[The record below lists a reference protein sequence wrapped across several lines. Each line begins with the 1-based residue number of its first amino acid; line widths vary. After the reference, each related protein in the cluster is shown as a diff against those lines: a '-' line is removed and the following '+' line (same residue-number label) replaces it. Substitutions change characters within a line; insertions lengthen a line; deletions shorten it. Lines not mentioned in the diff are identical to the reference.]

1 MRRASLTDVYLTS
14 GRYICF
20 FWVFYFLYL
29 FFLPL
34 KHTAEQNG
42 FVVYLLVPSILAF
55 PPCLVK
61 SWWFHHVPRCWRTL
75 GTNVN
80 PAWEPLKKKVQIYS
94 TTTVPVWWWFKNFES
109 CKFISRAVLKHS
121 GKQWV
126 FSKAINVPKEHE
138 ESTCPC
144 TTPPRVSANKSPGA
158 AWARWLLTTWLWS
171 GQTPALLYSHMCWH
185 FCSTHLSK

>member
-1 MRRASLTDVYLTS
+1 MLSRKQDSQCQNWGFSVNQQGATFVHIFLTPNMRRASLTDVYLTS

-34 KHTAEQNG
+34 KHTAEQNS

-55 PPCLVK
+55 PTCLVK

-80 PAWEPLKKKVQIYS
+80 PAWEPPKKKVQICS
-94 TTTVPVWWWFKNFES
+94 TTTVPVWWRFKNFQS

-121 GKQWV
+121 EKQWV
-126 FSKAINVPKEHE
+126 LSKAINVPIKDINGE
-138 ESTCPC
+138 
-144 TTPPRVSANKSPGA
+144 
-158 AWARWLLTTWLWS
+158 AWRI
-171 GQTPALLYSHMCWH
+171 
-185 FCSTHLSK
+185 HLSLHHSTTY